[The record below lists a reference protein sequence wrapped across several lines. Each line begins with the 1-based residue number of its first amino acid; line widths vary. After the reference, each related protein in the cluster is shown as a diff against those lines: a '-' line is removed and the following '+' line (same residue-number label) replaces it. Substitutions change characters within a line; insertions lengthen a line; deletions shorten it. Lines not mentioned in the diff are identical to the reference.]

1 MNHLP
6 HQVAVLESEHG
17 RIELARTRP
26 GIGYRL
32 TDDAEGFGAGLVE
45 NELTP
50 RLGRRGSMRG
60 TQREAAGTMMLPIV
74 ISGRSRA
81 EIRAMVTELTRVL
94 KLAQG
99 TARLSLVDQ
108 ETGEGRYRDI
118 AYTSGLETPAWSS
131 PTTVKYILDVDYMD
145 PWAYSTE
152 HGQVTIPVAPS
163 ASGGLIA
170 PIKVPIRVAR
180 SVGAADRWG
189 TNNGEMP
196 APVTLR
202 FDGPV
207 SDPEVT
213 LQGQWTF
220 RVNGSLEWDEYLV
233 IEPDLTEP
241 TAYVY
246 STTRPESWSQRRAAY
261 TMIAT
266 GSRLSDL
273 VMPPG
278 QHAFTFR
285 AYDPTYTA
293 TMTATWPHTYQSM
306 Q

>member
-1 MNHLP
+1 M
-6 HQVAVLESEHG
+6 
-17 RIELARTRP
+17 
-26 GIGYRL
+26 
-32 TDDAEGFGAGLVE
+32 
-45 NELTP
+45 
-50 RLGRRGSMRG
+50 LGP
-60 TQREAAGTMMLPIV
+60 QREAAGTMMLPIV
-74 ISGRSRA
+74 VSGRTRTQV
-81 EIRAMVTELTRVL
+81 RNKVTELRRIL
-94 KLAQG
+94 KLADG
-99 TARLSLVDQ
+99 TSRLSLIDRD
-108 ETGEGRYRDI
+108 TGEGRYRDI
-118 AYTSGLETPAWSS
+118 AYKSGLETPAWSS
-131 PTTVKYILDVDYMD
+131 PTTVKYIVDVDYMD
-145 PWAYSTE
+145 PWAYSTTLE
-152 HGQVTIPVAPS
+152 QVVIPVAPS

-220 RVNGSLEWDEYLV
+220 RINGSLEWDEYLV

-246 STTRPESWSQRRAAY
+246 STTGGRRRAAY

-266 GSRLSDL
+266 GSRFTDL

-285 AYDPTYTA
+285 AYDPTFTA
-293 TMTATWPHTYQSM
+293 KMTATWPHTYQSM

>member
-1 MNHLP
+1 VNHTP

-50 RLGRRGSMRG
+50 RLGRRGSMLG
-60 TQREAAGTMMLPIV
+60 PQREAAGTMMLPIV
-74 ISGRSRA
+74 LSGRSRA
-81 EIRAMVTELTRVL
+81 EIRDMVAELTRVL

-131 PTTVKYILDVDYMD
+131 PTTVKYIVDVDYMD

-152 HGQVTIPVAPS
+152 LGEVTIPVARE
-163 ASGGLIA
+163 ASGGLQA
-170 PIKVPIRVAR
+170 PVRVPVRVAR
-180 SVGAADRWG
+180 SGGAVDRWG
-189 TNNGEMP
+189 TNQGENP

-202 FDGPV
+202 FNGPV
-207 SDPEVT
+207 TDPVVE
-213 LQGQWTF
+213 LQGHWTF
-220 RVNGSLEWDEYLV
+220 RVRGSLAWDEYLV
-233 IEPDLTEP
+233 IDPDLTNP
-241 TAYVY
+241 TATIY
-246 STTRPESWSQRRAAY
+246 STTSNASRSAF

-266 GSRLSDL
+266 SSRLTDL
-273 VMPPG
+273 VLPPG
-278 QHAFTFR
+278 QHSFTFR
-285 AYDPTYTA
+285 AIDPTFMA
-293 TMTATWPHTYQSM
+293 SMTASWPNTYASM